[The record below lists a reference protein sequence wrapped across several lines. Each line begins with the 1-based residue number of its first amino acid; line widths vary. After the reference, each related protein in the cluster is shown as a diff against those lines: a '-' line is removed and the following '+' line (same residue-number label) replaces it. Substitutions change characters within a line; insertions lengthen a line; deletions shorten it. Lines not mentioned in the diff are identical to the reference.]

1 MLELKPFTTLLKN
14 RVRIFLFMPHT
25 LQPELQSELETTKQ
39 TFEGLGINAILLD
52 VLRRL
57 NYFHPTPI
65 QLKTIPAGIDGKDVL
80 GIAQTGTGKTLAFG
94 VPMIQRLTHSD
105 KEMGLIMVP
114 TRELALQVFETMA
127 KIAGAQKLNCA
138 LLMGGE
144 SMHRQLQQLRANP
157 RIIIATPGR
166 LQDHIN
172 QRTCKLDRVSIMVLD
187 EADRMLDMGFAP
199 QIKEIVKTVPAQRQ
213 TLLFSATMPHELTT
227 LAHSFMKDPQRIEV
241 APQGTAAANVTQELY
256 YVQKFQKL
264 PLLVTLV
271 NKYKGSILVFSR
283 TKHGAKHITTVL
295 RNNKINAAEIHS
307 NKTLKQRV
315 MALEGFKK
323 GIYRVLVATD
333 IAARG
338 IHVNNIEVVI
348 NYDLPQQ
355 SSDYV
360 HRIGRTGRAGL
371 SGHAISFATADQRR
385 DVKDIERLLK
395 KALKV
400 STLPELPK
408 LEFVPMSMVDDSRK
422 PYGSRAPR
430 REFKSGTGYKPHKQ
444 FADTLKERTG
454 GYGNSDKKVYG
465 SAGSNSGSTSTHGSY
480 APRAASNS
488 YAGSKPRPYS
498 SSAPRPYSSSAPKP
512 YASTSTPGTS
522 APRNSES
529 RTYAAGSKR
538 TFGAVKPWAPKREG
552 GEYRDRSK
560 GFERRP
566 YAGGAFKRDNTDT
579 KSYGEKREGAPFA
592 ENPKN
597 IKKSYSSKP
606 FASSH
611 GERHTF
617 SGAKRS
623 FGDKPSFG
631 KKPFGKKPF
640 GKKPFGK
647 KPFGRA
653 TEGGSSAPKKT
664 FNGGVF
670 KKKATF
676 VR

>member
-1 MLELKPFTTLLKN
+1 
-14 RVRIFLFMPHT
+14 MPHT
-25 LQPELQSELETTKQ
+25 LQPEIQSELETTKK

-52 VLRRL
+52 VLRRIG
-57 NYFHPTPI
+57 FVHPTPI
-65 QLKTIPAGIDGKDVL
+65 QLKTIPVGIEGKDVL

-94 VPMIQRLTHSD
+94 IPMIQKLTHSD

-114 TRELALQVFETMA
+114 TRELALQVFESMA

-199 QIKEIVKTVPAQRQ
+199 QIKEIVKTVPANRQ
-213 TLLFSATMPHELTT
+213 TLLFSATMPHDLIT
-227 LAHSFMKDPQRIEV
+227 LAHSFMKEPQRIEV
-241 APQGTAAANVTQELY
+241 AQQGTAASLVTQELF

-271 NKYKGSILVFSR
+271 NKYKGSVLVFSR
-283 TKHGAKHITTVL
+283 TKHGAKHITAVL
-295 RNNKINAAEIHS
+295 KNNKISSAEIHS

-315 MALEGFKK
+315 LALEGFKK

-348 NYDLPQQ
+348 NYDLPQH
-355 SSDYV
+355 SADYV
-360 HRIGRTGRAGL
+360 HRIGRTGRAGMT
-371 SGHAISFATADQRR
+371 GHAISFATSDQRR
-385 DVKDIERLLK
+385 DVKDIERLLRQS
-395 KALKV
+395 LKV

-408 LEFVPMSMVDDSRK
+408 LEFVPMSMEDDSRK
-422 PYGSRAPR
+422 PYGSRGGDRGSRPA
-430 REFKSGTGYKPHKQ
+430 FKSGSGYKGKS
-444 FADTLKERTG
+444 FGDNLKGRSG
-454 GYGNSDKKVYG
+454 GFGGSDKKVYTTSG
-465 SAGSNSGSTSTHGSY
+465 SSASSTSTPGSY
-480 APRAASNS
+480 APRSSSSTSIPGS
-488 YAGSKPRPYS
+488 YAPRSTS
-498 SSAPRPYSSSAPKP
+498 SS
-512 YASTSTPGTS
+512 TS
-522 APRNSES
+522 S

-538 TFGAVKPWAPKREG
+538 TFGGSKSYGSGNSDTKTYGAKREG
-552 GEYRDRSK
+552 SEFRDRTK
-560 GFERRP
+560 GFERKP
-566 YAGGAFKRDNTDT
+566 YAGGAFKRATEVKT
-579 KSYGEKREGAPFA
+579 YGENREGAPFA

-597 IKKSYSSKP
+597 IKKSYSDKP

-611 GERHTF
+611 GEKKTF

-623 FGDKPSFG
+623 FGSKPAFG
-631 KKPFGKKPF
+631 KKPFASK
-640 GKKPFGK
+640 FGK

-653 TEGGSSAPKKT
+653 SESSSSAPRKT

-670 KKKATF
+670 KKKASF
-676 VR
+676 SK

>member
-1 MLELKPFTTLLKN
+1 
-14 RVRIFLFMPHT
+14 MPHT
-25 LQPELQSELETTKQ
+25 LQPEVQSVLEESKK

-52 VLRRL
+52 VLRRIG
-57 NYFHPTPI
+57 YIHPTPI
-65 QLKTIPAGIDGKDVL
+65 QLKTIPVGIEGKDVL

-94 VPMIQRLTHSD
+94 VPMVQKLTHSD

-114 TRELALQVFETMA
+114 TRELALQVFESMA

-199 QIKEIVKTVPAQRQ
+199 QIKEIVKTVPANRQ

-241 APQGTAAANVTQELY
+241 APQGTAAALVTQELF

-283 TKHGAKHITTVL
+283 TKHGAKHITAVL
-295 RNNKINAAEIHS
+295 KNNNISAAEIHS

-315 MALEGFKK
+315 LALEGFKK

-348 NYDLPQQ
+348 NYDLPQH
-355 SSDYV
+355 SADYV
-360 HRIGRTGRAGL
+360 HRIGRTGRAG
-371 SGHAISFATADQRR
+371 STGHAISFATTDQRR

-395 KALKV
+395 MALKV
-400 STLPELPK
+400 STVPELPK
-408 LEFVPMSMVDDSRK
+408 LEFVPMSMEDDSRK
-422 PYGSRAPR
+422 PYGSRGGDRGSRPA
-430 REFKSGTGYKPHKQ
+430 FKSGSGYKGKS
-444 FADTLKERTG
+444 FGDNLKGRSG
-454 GYGNSDKKVYG
+454 GYGNSDTKVYTNSD
-465 SAGSNSGSTSTHGSY
+465 SATSTSTPGSY
-480 APRAASNS
+480 APR
-488 YAGSKPRPYS
+488 S
-498 SSAPRPYSSSAPKP
+498 SS
-512 YASTSTPGTS
+512 STSTPGQS
-522 APRNSES
+522 APRSS
-529 RTYAAGSKR
+529 STPRTYAAGSKR
-538 TFGAVKPWAPKREG
+538 TFGGSKSYGSGSSDTKSYGAKPYGAKREG
-552 GEYRDRSK
+552 SEFRDRSK
-560 GFERRP
+560 GFERKP
-566 YAGGAFKRDNTDT
+566 YAGGAFKRVATEVKT
-579 KSYGEKREGAPFA
+579 YGEKREGAPFA

-597 IKKSYSSKP
+597 IKKSYSDKP
-606 FASSH
+606 FSSSH
-611 GERHTF
+611 GEKKTF
-617 SGAKRS
+617 SGS
-623 FGDKPSFG
+623 KPAFG
-631 KKPFGKKPF
+631 KKPFGSKPAF
-640 GKKPFGK
+640 GKKPFASKFGK

-653 TEGGSSAPKKT
+653 SESSSSAPRKT

-670 KKKATF
+670 KKKASF
-676 VR
+676 VK